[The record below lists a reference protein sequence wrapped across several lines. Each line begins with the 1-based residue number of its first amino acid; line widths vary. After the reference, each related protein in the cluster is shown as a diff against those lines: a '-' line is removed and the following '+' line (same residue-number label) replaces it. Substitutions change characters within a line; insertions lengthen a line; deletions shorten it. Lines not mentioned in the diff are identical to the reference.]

1 MVVKSEKQYFLP
13 MEVNTKSDMDF
24 MIANGFTRHDIRLW
38 KIGNRLK
45 RVMLI
50 PCTKEQYYNYI
61 RPIWQEQK
69 ENDRKK
75 KYYEEH
81 GIQQVSVERLMD
93 DFELDIVDD
102 TTLPEEFNRKLLLS
116 ELQELLSQLE
126 ELDKQIMKLFLE
138 GYSETMIGQK
148 VGMSQKGVN
157 KRKTKVIK
165 NLKLHFL
172 K

>member
-1 MVVKSEKQYFLP
+1 MVVKSEKQKFLP
-13 MEVNTKSDMDF
+13 MEVKTKSDMDF
-24 MIANGFTRHDIRLW
+24 IIANGYTSHDVRFW

-45 RVMLI
+45 RVILI
-50 PCTKEQYYNYI
+50 PCTKEQYYKFM
-61 RPIWQEQK
+61 RPIWQQQK
-69 ENDRKK
+69 EDDRKK
-75 KYYEEH
+75 KYYEEY

-102 TTLPEEFNRKLLLS
+102 STLPEALNKKLLLA

-126 ELDKQIMKLFLE
+126 ELDKQIMNLFLE
-138 GYSETMIGQK
+138 GYSETKIGHE

-157 KRKTKVIK
+157 KRKNKIINK
-165 NLKLHFL
+165 LKLHFL